1 MHFTRSGGM
10 WATLIILTGFC
21 IATLYS
27 CPPAQASR
35 YWMVP
40 WICVVRLSSSEV
52 CRSYFCTNN
61 SIPYYLQSS
70 TYLPDKRVAMQR
82 YCSQCN
88 LTSSQRFNFVNQSL
102 CPYFSNL
109 CYPGRCIG
117 NTSCIMYD
125 WAGGAICYLWDQNIY
140 YRWNDYFHSS
150 VYWVYYRTMDYI
162 IFPLFLFVTLFLA
175 PLPEFIH
182 MERSVDNSQSSLYKF
197 LHFFSLKMFAIL
209 LILIGLF
216 VYDVTLLLDS
226 IGFTNSKLAWFGGL
240 VTWPAYWISFMSI
253 VIEWHH
259 IISQVEGSGASE
271 LFIGWNRVFSFGF
284 FLICFLFWYAIG
296 VGLTIGITLSEIPAT
311 RYALGSY
318 TLLSM
323 LITLG
328 MNIILV
334 IFSIRFLW
342 LISMKGHMTQNVFR
356 VSFSKMVI
364 WLVLG
369 SIPMILVLI
378 AISCCLLIGLDAFS
392 LVAWLFFPHIAY

>member
-1 MHFTRSGGM
+1 VERLLSLFSILGILPNDGLYYIPTLLVRHLVSG
-10 WATLIILTGFC
+10 T
-21 IATLYS
+21 IARIY
-27 CPPAQASR
+27 
-35 YWMVP
+35 
-40 WICVVRLSSSEV
+40 
-52 CRSYFCTNN
+52 
-61 SIPYYLQSS
+61 
-70 TYLPDKRVAMQR
+70 TYGEIGRQ
-82 YCSQCN
+82 
-88 LTSSQRFNFVNQSL
+88 
-102 CPYFSNL
+102 FS
-109 CYPGRCIG
+109 
-117 NTSCIMYD
+117 
-125 WAGGAICYLWDQNIY
+125 
-140 YRWNDYFHSS
+140 
-150 VYWVYYRTMDYI
+150 V
-162 IFPLFLFVTLFLA
+162 
-175 PLPEFIH
+175 
-182 MERSVDNSQSSLYKF
+182 
-197 LHFFSLKMFAIL
+197 
-209 LILIGLF
+209 ILIQIPPF
-216 VYDVTLLLDS
+216 FQFKDVCHPAYPDWIVCL
-226 IGFTNSKLAWFGGL
+226 WFGGL